1 MLLVN
6 LFHPLQVIVEM
17 RAESFCAESK
27 SYPRRRG
34 EAKGPVEA
42 HVERRQE
49 VLNPGFG
56 IIGWRDRVHS
66 RKENMPRGEKPLLS
80 EFESGL

>member
-6 LFHPLQVIVEM
+6 LFHPLQVTVEM
-17 RAESFCAESK
+17 RAESN

-66 RKENMPRGEKPLLS
+66 RQENMPRGEKSLLS
-80 EFESGL
+80 EFESEL